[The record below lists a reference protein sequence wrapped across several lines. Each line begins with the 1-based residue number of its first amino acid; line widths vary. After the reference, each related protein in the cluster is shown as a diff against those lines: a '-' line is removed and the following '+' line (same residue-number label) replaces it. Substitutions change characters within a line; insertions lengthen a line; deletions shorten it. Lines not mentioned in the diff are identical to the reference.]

1 MMNWKLLVGM
11 LGVVLWV
18 GGCAE
23 TYHVKGDVEQT
34 GFLRDVYPLMK
45 PGKEGEA
52 NLIYRN
58 PDARWKT
65 YNKIML
71 EPVTVWLGKD
81 AVAKDTG
88 VIPPDDVRDLA
99 NMFYQKLSDQ
109 LSKDYTLVH
118 ESGPDVMRISS
129 ALTDVENGMPVL
141 DAVSTLHPVSHI
153 LSEGKKLATGTHGFV
168 GGASVEFRL
177 ADSQTGKLLAAGIDR
192 RAGGKTLTKGFGYW
206 ADVENIMDYW
216 AAKLRWRL
224 CTQRKGTDCQSPD

>member
-1 MMNWKLLVGM
+1 MNWKVLVGV
-11 LGVVLWV
+11 LGMVLWV

-23 TYHVKGDVEQT
+23 TYQVKGDVGKT
-34 GFLRDVYPLMK
+34 GFLADAYPLLQ

-52 NLIYRN
+52 NLVYRN
-58 PDARWKT
+58 PDARWNT

-71 EPVTVWLGKD
+71 DPITVWLVKG

-88 VIPPDDVRDLA
+88 VVPPDDVRNLA
-99 NMFYQKLSDQ
+99 NLLYQKVSEQ
-109 LSKDYTLVH
+109 LAKDYTLVQ
-118 ESGPDVMRISS
+118 ESGPDVMRVS
-129 ALTDVENGMPVL
+129 AALSDVEHGMPVF
-141 DAVSTLHPVSHI
+141 DAASTVVPMARVA
-153 LSEGKKLATGTHGFV
+153 SEGKKLATGTQGFV

-206 ADVENIMDYW
+206 TDVENIFDYW